1 MNTTRTTRT
10 ANRRNR
16 TFRSIFNRI
25 NHTPYQHVERRNRS
39 GYQYLIAGAGLT
51 MVLAA
56 CGGGDDGDSD
66 LTRDFIASELMEAT
80 GLPEADVDCIVDSA
94 LDQFSLQQLATMSGD
109 NPDPAV
115 ESEIVGITTDCL
127 LNSDNL
133 DEIIANEMSD
143 DDDEDADS
151 PSDAPD
157 GEPVSLNN
165 GEQAPPPTTAPP
177 VTAPPT
183 TLPPTTLPPATLPP
197 TTEPELQLAGSPFC
211 LASADYVVAV
221 GAIDELMEL
230 GAGVPVHEAAFK
242 RMFNALDRAVD
253 SAPAPELRVE
263 AETARTAMTAVHGVT
278 AELGYDVVDLD
289 PAAYG
294 IDDEFEVL
302 EASFDRLEQFLT
314 GVCGE
319 STSDLDDRAE
329 TLTDELLTTATTGT
343 TGTTDSTGVPVTDDL
358 DRIYVE
364 APASWASIDGA
375 PGTSIA
381 DLIVAVDTETFLTS
395 WAGDGVR
402 ITIVDEGENVDW
414 TAPLSELDHFV
425 ACDFLDAETY
435 DDGAYFGTIN
445 TFENCGRAGA
455 DAAVIIATNTDG
467 FDLAVMVEIQMAT
480 WDQDSADLILSSFLV
495 R

>member
-1 MNTTRTTRT
+1 MNTTRTTST

-25 NHTPYQHVERRNRS
+25 NHTRYQHVERRNRS

-80 GLPEADVDCIVDSA
+80 GLPEADVNCIVDSA
-94 LDQFSLQQLATMSGD
+94 LDQFSLEQLATMSGD

-133 DEIIANEMSD
+133 DEIIANEMSN

-151 PSDAPD
+151 APDATD
-157 GEPVSLNN
+157 GEPVGLTT
-165 GEQAPPPTTAPP
+165 GEEATPPTTAPP
-177 VTAPPT
+177 VKAPPT
-183 TLPPTTLPPATLPP
+183 TLPPTTLPP

-211 LASADYVVAV
+211 LASTDYFVAV
-221 GAIDELMEL
+221 GALDELIEL
-230 GAGVPVHEAAFK
+230 DASIPAHDAAFK
-242 RMFNALDRAVD
+242 RVFDALDRAVD
-253 SAPAPELRVE
+253 SAPAPELRIE
-263 AETARTAMTAVHGVT
+263 AETARAAMITVHDVT
-278 AELGYDVVDLD
+278 SELGYDVTDLD
-289 PAAYG
+289 PATYG
-294 IDDEFEVL
+294 IDDELGVL
-302 EASFDRLEQFLT
+302 EASFDRLEEFLT
-314 GVCGE
+314 GFCDE
-319 STSDLDDRAE
+319 AMSEMDDRAE
-329 TLTDELLTTATTGT
+329 ALAVELITTAG
-343 TGTTDSTGVPVTDDL
+343 TDSADGVAVTDDL
-358 DRIYVE
+358 DRISVE
-364 APASWASIDGA
+364 VPASWTSVDGA

-381 DLIVAVDTETFLTS
+381 DLVVAVDTEAFLTS

-402 ITIVDEGENVDW
+402 ISIVDEGENVDW
-414 TAPLSELDHFV
+414 TSPLSELDHFL

-435 DDGAYFGTIN
+435 DDGVYFGTIN